1 MHYKELEV
9 WKKSIELVKAV
20 YKLTEKF
27 PKEEQF
33 GLTSQIKRAVISIPS
48 NIAEG
53 NMRMSNKEN
62 SRFINIAMGSLTEVE
77 TQLIIAKELGF
88 IKDISKDEELLKKVN
103 ALLIGFRKYIIKSDT
118 DL

>member
-1 MHYKELEV
+1 MYYQDLEA
-9 WKKSIELVKAV
+9 WKQSIELVKAV
-20 YKLTEKF
+20 YKLAAKF

-53 NMRMSNKEN
+53 NLRIFDKEN
-62 SRFINIAMGSLTEVE
+62 YRFINIAIGSLAEVE

-88 IKDISKDEELLKKVN
+88 VDNIDNEQNLLKNVN
-103 ALLIGFRKYIIKSDT
+103 ALLLGIRKYIGKK
-118 DL
+118 